1 MIVQRCNAAVVFS
14 LLPADRGQKLWDF
27 GEGAPLSRSTLRACL
42 PLAEQPHDAV

>member
-27 GEGAPLSRSTLRACL
+27 GEGAAVQKHFEGLS
-42 PLAEQPHDAV
+42 PIG